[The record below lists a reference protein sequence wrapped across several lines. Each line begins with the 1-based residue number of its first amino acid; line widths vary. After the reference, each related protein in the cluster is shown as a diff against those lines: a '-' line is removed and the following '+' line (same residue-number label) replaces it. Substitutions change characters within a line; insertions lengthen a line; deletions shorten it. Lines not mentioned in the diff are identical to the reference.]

1 MNVAQLNDAIA
12 GTAKATT
19 VKAKDANV
27 TVTSGTNPAGGFE
40 YTVGLGDK
48 VTLGTAVNQVVV
60 DGTSGKISAGDK
72 VKIDGTTGDVQ
83 AGTVKV
89 TGAGTVNSLTNR
101 TWDIDNPSIVNGQAA
116 TEDQLKVVSDG
127 VKSNKTN
134 IETINTT
141 IGKGLK
147 FKGDDAGVVTKQL
160 GDQLDIK
167 GGATGNLSANN
178 IGVVS
183 DGSALNI
190 KLAENIDLGA
200 NGSVQTGE
208 TKIDN
213 TGLTV
218 GGKTYVSA
226 AGLNANNQK
235 ITNVAKGTAD
245 SDGVNVAQLK
255 AVNTKIDDA
264 AKWTIK
270 DSESTPGSKT
280 IDATTPLVV
289 QGADGV
295 TAKVDATK
303 GLQLGL
309 DKDVLSNTINN
320 GPVIT
325 NVEAKFKV
333 GADSGTAEPV
343 TADKDGTQTI
353 KFTGDGNII
362 ESKVTT
368 GGVQYKVNETKLKD
382 TLSNTFAKTDASNL
396 TGDNVTQW
404 REKLG
409 VTDNELSQASAWK
422 LQVNG
427 KNERVIGKDNVVNFV
442 AGSYTEVTADGND
455 VKIGLNDAAKEKL
468 AKVDTL
474 EGKIKANKVQVTG
487 DAATGVKVAD
497 TQENDGSTTYKV
509 SLGEKIQVGGVTMD
523 GAGDNRTIT
532 GLTNTSLDVAGF
544 ATSQRAAT
552 EEQLQAAMTQMSAN
566 AKITTVESGDE
577 NIVVKETKGQNE
589 NKYTV
594 ALKKDLNVDSL
605 NAGGT
610 KVNKDGISVRGADGK
625 PSVTITKDGIDAG
638 GQTIRNVKPGENIDD
653 AATVGQ
659 LKDLAGAAGNGL
671 NELGNQ
677 IGRLD
682 GRVNKV
688 GAGAAALAA
697 LHPVDFDADDKLDV
711 AAGWGHYKGRNAMA
725 LGAFY
730 RPDERTMFSLGG
742 TVGNGENMINAGI
755 TFKLDKRRGPIHAIT
770 SKVQLVQEVTQL
782 KADNDELRKDNAEL
796 REQMKEIN
804 AKLEKL
810 MAAK

>member
-1 MNVAQLNDAIA
+1 MDIKGGAKGNLSANNIGVVSDASGALNVKLAENINLGANGSVQAGATKIDNTGLTVGGKTYVSAAGLNANNQQITNVADGVANTDAVNVSQLKNAIA
-12 GTAKATT
+12 GATAKATT
-19 VKAKDANV
+19 VKAGANV
-27 TVTSGTNPAGGFE
+27 TVTKGTNAAGGFE

-48 VTLGTAVNQVVV
+48 VTLGTAGNQVVV
-60 DGTSGKISAGDK
+60 DGTKGKISVGNN
-72 VKIDGTTGDVQ
+72 VTIDGTTGDVQ

-127 VKSNKTN
+127 VKTNKTD
-134 IETINTT
+134 ITTINTT
-141 IGKGLK
+141 IDKGLN
-147 FKGDDAGVVTKQL
+147 FKGDKGTVLNKKL
-160 GDQLDIK
+160 GQQLDIK

-190 KLAENIDLGA
+190 KLAENINLGA
-200 NGSVQTGE
+200 NGSVQTGV

-218 GGKTYVSA
+218 DGKTYVSA
-226 AGLNANNQK
+226 AGLNANDKK
-235 ITNVAKGTAD
+235 ITHVAAGEAD
-245 SDGVNVAQLK
+245 S
-255 AVNTKIDDA
+255 
-264 AKWTIK
+264 
-270 DSESTPGSKT
+270 
-280 IDATTPLVV
+280 
-289 QGADGV
+289 
-295 TAKVDATK
+295 
-303 GLQLGL
+303 
-309 DKDVLSNTINN
+309 
-320 GPVIT
+320 
-325 NVEAKFKV
+325 
-333 GADSGTAEPV
+333 
-343 TADKDGTQTI
+343 
-353 KFTGDGNII
+353 
-362 ESKVTT
+362 
-368 GGVQYKVNETKLKD
+368 
-382 TLSNTFAKTDASNL
+382 
-396 TGDNVTQW
+396 
-404 REKLG
+404 
-409 VTDNELSQASAWK
+409 
-422 LQVNG
+422 
-427 KNERVIGKDNVVNFV
+427 
-442 AGSYTEVTADGND
+442 
-455 VKIGLNDAAKEKL
+455 
-468 AKVDTL
+468 
-474 EGKIKANKVQVTG
+474 
-487 DAATGVKVAD
+487 
-497 TQENDGSTTYKV
+497 
-509 SLGEKIQVGGVTMD
+509 
-523 GAGDNRTIT
+523 
-532 GLTNTSLDVAGF
+532 
-544 ATSQRAAT
+544 
-552 EEQLQAAMTQMSAN
+552 
-566 AKITTVESGDE
+566 
-577 NIVVKETKGQNE
+577 
-589 NKYTV
+589 
-594 ALKKDLNVDSL
+594 
-605 NAGGT
+605 
-610 KVNKDGISVRGADGK
+610 
-625 PSVTITKDGIDAG
+625 
-638 GQTIRNVKPGENIDD
+638 D